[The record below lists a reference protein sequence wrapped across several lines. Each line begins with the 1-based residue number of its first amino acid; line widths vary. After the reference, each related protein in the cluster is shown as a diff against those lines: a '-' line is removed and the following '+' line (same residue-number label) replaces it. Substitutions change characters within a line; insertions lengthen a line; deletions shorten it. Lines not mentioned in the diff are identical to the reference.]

1 MSVLTVQ
8 REVEKLKERFI
19 PKPKKEVWVHCQ
31 FAWNKDEPH
40 GKYGGQLL
48 EIYTGQYKAPSE
60 REELEMLRESY
71 ADIPVA
77 VRERAPYWS
86 TWENFL
92 EHNQCKCGKH

>member
-1 MSVLTVQ
+1 MSVVTVQ
-8 REVEKLKERFI
+8 REVKKLRERLL

-31 FAWNKDEPH
+31 FAWDRDKPH

-48 EIYTGQYKAPSE
+48 EIYTSQHKAPSE

-71 ADIPVA
+71 ADIPVE

-86 TWENFL
+86 TWEKFL
-92 EHNQCKCGKH
+92 EHNRCKCGKH